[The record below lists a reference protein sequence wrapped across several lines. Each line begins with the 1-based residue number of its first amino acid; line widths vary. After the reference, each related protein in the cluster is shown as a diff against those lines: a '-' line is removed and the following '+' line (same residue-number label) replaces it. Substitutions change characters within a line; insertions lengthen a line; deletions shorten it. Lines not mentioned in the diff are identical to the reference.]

1 MKNPFQ
7 KLNLLVLCLAL
18 LYSGCKK
25 DSQEISDFKYIGFPN
40 ENELSWDYPTMPGS
54 DKWKTFQSHDEML
67 EACQIPSTILT
78 KLSTEELFLICLKY
92 PLLMDI
98 GAFNFFTDGYASYE
112 TNFNG
117 IRELYQRSNAPSVI
131 YSYYKQLKLQNAT
144 LYSSI
149 SFVFRA
155 SVIEYM
161 ISASPVVSKYSAS
174 QRKEV
179 ASELLSKLNIKKA
192 QPGNFHDTYLN
203 STYRALIRIIRCD
216 ETGNLSSDNAKLA
229 SYFAG
234 GFSAPESIIE
244 QADEIIGQYFVL
256 R

>member
-1 MKNPFQ
+1 MKRPFQ

-18 LYSGCKK
+18 LFSGCKK
-25 DSQEISDFKYIGFPN
+25 DSQEISDFENIGFPN

-54 DKWKTFQSHDEML
+54 DAWRTFRSHDEML
-67 EACQIPSTILT
+67 EACQIPSAILS

-98 GAFNFFTDGYASYE
+98 GAFNFFTDGYAAYE

-131 YSYYKQLKLQNAT
+131 YSYYQQLKLQNAVM
-144 LYSSI
+144 YSSI
-149 SFVFRA
+149 SFVFRV

-161 ISASPVVSKYSAS
+161 ISASPVISKYLAT

-179 ASELLSKLNIKKA
+179 ATELLSKLSIKKA
-192 QPGNFHDTYLN
+192 QSGDFPDTYLN
-203 STYRALIRIIRCD
+203 STYRALIKIIRCD
-216 ETGNLSSDNAKLA
+216 ESGNLSSDDTKLA
-229 SYFAG
+229 NNFAG
-234 GFSAPESIIE
+234 GFSAPESIIK
-244 QADEIIGQYFVL
+244 QAEEIIRQYL
-256 R
+256 K